1 MMSPIVVNGDE
12 LTFESMFG
20 DRQVTIIEPAV
31 ISGSGDVTVANKK
44 VCIVGDEEKVELKAT
59 YTTSI
64 YTTMGT
70 GTVTISRLNSDQQA
84 SNCTNGAALI
94 TKGSKFDAL
103 FTPDS
108 PASLPGPPLT
118 VDSKAPSQGKGEFG
132 TAQDFAT
139 AGSP

>member
-12 LTFESMFG
+12 LTFEPMFG
-20 DRQVTIIEPAV
+20 DRQVTIIKPAV
-31 ISGSGDVTVANKK
+31 ISGSGGMTVANKK
-44 VCIVGDEEKVELKAT
+44 VCVVGDEEEVELKAT

-64 YTTMGT
+64 YTTKGT

-84 SNCTNGAALI
+84 SNCTNGAVLM

-108 PASLPGPPLT
+108 PASMPGPPLT
-118 VDSKAPSQGKGEFG
+118 VDSTAPSQGKGKFD
-132 TAQDFAT
+132 TAQNFAT